1 MTAMNQLPR
10 TVRLLMRLMKQWE
23 HSGSCYRRM
32 EGGQNLSPN
41 LALPRELENPSIRHV
56 FEYIKKVLLLA
67 TNHQLEGEEVTYR
80 EFLAL
85 PRELENPLILH
96 VFEILFFHSTLE
108 KNLLVATNHQLEGE
122 EVTYGEFLALP
133 RELEN
138 PSILHVAAIFPDS
151 VFGCLPL
158 HYAVANGANVNV
170 NYVLL
175 QAYPLSK
182 HVDELFLVHQMVL
195 LVLIKGS
202 MVAVQRCEHWPISC
216 SLCVF

>member
-1 MTAMNQLPR
+1 MTVMNQLPK

-41 LALPRELENPSIRHV
+41 LALPRELENPSILHV
-56 FEYIKKVLLLA
+56 FEYIKKNYLLQPIISWKVKRL
-67 TNHQLEGEEVTYR
+67 R
-80 EFLAL
+80 
-85 PRELENPLILH
+85 
-96 VFEILFFHSTLE
+96 
-108 KNLLVATNHQLEGE
+108 
-122 EVTYGEFLALP
+122 TYGEFLALP

-138 PSILHVAAIFPDS
+138 PSILHAAAILPDA

-182 HVDELFLVHQMVL
+182 HVAELFLVHQMVL

>member
-1 MTAMNQLPR
+1 
-10 TVRLLMRLMKQWE
+10 MRLMKQWE
-23 HSGSCYRRM
+23 HSGSCYRRI

-41 LALPRELENPSIRHV
+41 LALPRELENPSILHV
-56 FEYIKKVLLLA
+56 FEYIKKVL
-67 TNHQLEGEEVTYR
+67 
-80 EFLAL
+80 F
-85 PRELENPLILH
+85 
-96 VFEILFFHSTLE
+96 
-108 KNLLVATNHQLEGE
+108 VATNHQLEGE
-122 EVTYGEFLALP
+122 EVTYGESLALS

-138 PSILHVAAIFPDS
+138 PSILHVAAILPHA

-182 HVDELFLVHQMVL
+182 HVAELFLVHQMVL